1 MSAKLVLIGMIILG
15 GVAAY
20 ASASSPLSS
29 AGPSGEETASLDVLG
44 SIMNN
49 TTIVIPDGS
58 DVEVDIVGSTTSDLQ
73 ISDQSEQ
80 ERHQDEDSDDCDG
93 CDSCGYCGEELSYST
108 PWDDFSRPH
117 CYPYSSYIPTR
128 YNKDFTKS
136 ESGHLGS
143 GRQ

>member
-1 MSAKLVLIGMIILG
+1 MTAKLVFIGMIILCG
-15 GVAAY
+15 TAAY
-20 ASASSPLSS
+20 ASASSPISS
-29 AGPSGEETASLDVLG
+29 AGQSGEKTASLDVLG
-44 SIMNN
+44 SFLNN
-49 TTIVIPDGS
+49 TTIIIPDGT

-73 ISDQSEQ
+73 IGDQPEQ
-80 ERHQDEDSDDCDG
+80 DRPEDEDSDG
-93 CDSCGYCGEELSYST
+93 CGYCGEELSYST

-143 GRQ
+143 GR